1 MTVRGLPSWSLRTRV
16 LLAGVLCIAV
26 TACVSEEGGYP
37 KVTERQRGELPAHP
51 APDPP
56 PLTAAARAGAAAPEL
71 AMPADLPEGVTAEMV
86 QEGQRL
92 YGTVCTACHGPGG
105 AGTPAGPALN
115 DQNWIHITGEFSEIE
130 NITRTGVMQP
140 REYPGAMPPLGGG
153 NFDDDQLRAISAYVY
168 AISQAGS

>member
-1 MTVRGLPSWSLRTRV
+1 MTVSGLRTWSFRTGA
-16 LLAGVLCIAV
+16 LLTGVLCIAL
-26 TACVSEEGGYP
+26 TACVAEEGGYP
-37 KVTERQRGELPAHP
+37 KVTERQRGALPAHP

-56 PLTAAARAGAAAPEL
+56 PLTAAARAGAAPEL
-71 AMPADLPEGVTAEMV
+71 AMPADLPEGVTADMV